1 MAFAASGADPN
12 KVLHVAFLAPE
23 TGFDPQAA
31 SDLYSNYVNREIFD
45 PLYKYDYLARP
56 YKIVPNTAAALP
68 DISGD
73 GLTWTIKLRPGI
85 YFSDDPSFKGSKR
98 ELTAAD
104 YVYAFKRLIDPRIR
118 SNNVQIFDDRLVGA
132 KEAIAAA
139 IKPASSIT
147 MRRST
152 EHRPSIATLSGSSSI
167 FLPTTFLRISPV
179 PRAPRWRAKWS
190 ARTVMPTDG
199 SWTIRSAPVLTC

>member
-1 MAFAASGADPN
+1 MSKPIYEIQSADVDGRGRHSLRNVSISPATVCCSIVLAAMAFAASGADPN
-12 KVLHVAFLAPE
+12 KVLHVAFGAPE

-56 YKIVPNTAAALP
+56 YKIVPNIAAALP
-68 DISGD
+68 DISAD

-85 YFSDDPSFKGSKR
+85 YFSDDPAFKASKR

-104 YVYAFKRLIDPRIR
+104 YVYAFKRLIDPKLR
-118 SNNVQIFDDRLVGA
+118 SSNVQIFDDRLVGA

-139 IKPASSIT
+139 SS
-147 MRRST
+147 
-152 EHRPSIATLSGSSSI
+152 EA
-167 FLPTTFLRISPV
+167 
-179 PRAPRWRAKWS
+179 
-190 ARTVMPTDG
+190 
-199 SWTIRSAPVLTC
+199 